1 MYNNGGLEQFK
12 VECEAAE
19 QEEPK
24 DEITAHPDNFTRSES
39 KLKKEKKNWMTE
51 IYFCQ
56 CHHISD
62 CSSCHR
68 QWKLICFWS
77 EKNRDGLQK
86 STINQSSKLFLLCR
100 RRETEFW
107 ILHICIWELHMCV
120 STDNQASK
128 SSHLSSAL
136 TKTLQS
142 KLRVIPST
150 EIDVSVQ
157 LSLQSTVHPK
167 RGCTVFKHK
176 IRPT

>member
-12 VECEAAE
+12 VKCEAAE

-24 DEITAHPDNFTRSES
+24 DEIPRSIS
-39 KLKKEKKNWMTE
+39 LDQNQNLKNKKKPEWLKSTW
-51 IYFCQ
+51 

-62 CSSCHR
+62 CTSCHR
-68 QWKLICFWS
+68 QWKIICFWS
-77 EKNRDGLQK
+77 EKIWTSN

-100 RRETEFW
+100 RRKTELW

-142 KLRVIPST
+142 KLQVIPST
-150 EIDVSVQ
+150 EIAVSV
-157 LSLQSTVHPK
+157 
-167 RGCTVFKHK
+167 
-176 IRPT
+176 